1 MRYLYI
7 FLYVRYLYISIIYKI
22 FFSET
27 LISDVLNL
35 IVLHASFMKYRNARL
50 TEKLGKK
57 RYNGSVDL
65 FLYLLLYLPLI
76 TIY

>member
-1 MRYLYI
+1 MKD
-7 FLYVRYLYISIIYKI
+7 IIHKI

-35 IVLHASFMKYRNARL
+35 IALHLAFTKYRNARL
-50 TEKLGKK
+50 TGKLGKK

-65 FLYLLLYLPLI
+65 FLYLLLYLSLI